1 MALRIKSRWTEHAKE
16 KLSDDLLNENAQALA
31 YIYWRLALDRAK
43 NLHGEDFVYD
53 TDKQRVY
60 VIAEYLAMLIQM
72 TDRMMYP
79 RLEDEDRQQFITRL
93 AMRLADHMQDNATD
107 LFGEGD
113 YRGPFITMLNIR
125 AEGYAE
131 TDFSVEEGPSYGFL
145 HYFGS
150 SVHKVLDEKHHDNKW
165 VIDQIMDVDGPETIK
180 KASKALMDLFS

>member
-1 MALRIKSRWTEHAKE
+1 MALRIKSRWTEAAKE

-53 TDKQRVY
+53 TDEQRIY
-60 VIAEYLAMLIQM
+60 VIGEYLAMLVQM
-72 TDRMMYP
+72 SDRIVYA
-79 RLEDEDRQQFITRL
+79 RLEDEDRQQFITTL

-113 YRGPFITMLNIR
+113 YRKTFITMLNIR
-125 AEGYAE
+125 AEGYVE
-131 TDFSVEEGPSYGFL
+131 TEYSIEDGPSYGFL

-165 VIDQIMDVDGPETIK
+165 VIDQIMDVDGPDTIK

>member
-1 MALRIKSRWTEHAKE
+1 MAFRIKSRWTESAKK

-31 YIYWRLALDRAK
+31 YIFWRLALDKAK

-53 TDKQRVY
+53 TDQQRIY
-60 VIAEYLAMLIQM
+60 VIGEYLAMLVQM
-72 TDRMMYP
+72 TDRLIYV
-79 RLEDEDRQQFITRL
+79 RLKDDDRSNFINAL

-113 YRGPFITMLNIR
+113 YRKPFVKILNIR

-131 TDFSVEEGPSYGFL
+131 CEYSIEDGPSYCFL
-145 HYFGS
+145 HFFGS
-150 SVHKVLDEKHHDNKW
+150 NIHKVMDERHHDNRW
-165 VIDQIMDVDGPETIK
+165 VIDQIMDVDGPEAIA